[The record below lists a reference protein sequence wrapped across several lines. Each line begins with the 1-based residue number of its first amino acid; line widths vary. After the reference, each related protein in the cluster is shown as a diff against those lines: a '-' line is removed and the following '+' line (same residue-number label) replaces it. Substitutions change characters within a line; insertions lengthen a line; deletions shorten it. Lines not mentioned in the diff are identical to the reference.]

1 MTYCCCL
8 FVLLMPFNC
17 YIMFTDLSFLNLEI
31 NPCDAKPCL
40 NGGTCKASD
49 NGYSCQCPDKFTGDN
64 CETCMYSKNIP
75 FTKYVQ

>member
-1 MTYCCCL
+1 
-8 FVLLMPFNC
+8 
-17 YIMFTDLSFLNLEI
+17 MFSDLSFLNLEI

-64 CETCMYSKNIP
+64 CETCKYSKKIFPLQNTYNRFLSKVVEQELIAD
-75 FTKYVQ
+75 